1 MAMTRSRPLR
11 GCLSCALTVVLAAC
25 SSSTTGSGA
34 SVGGSPA
41 SNVTVVAAFYP
52 LAWLARQI
60 GTDHVVVRDLTP
72 AGAEPHD
79 VELDADSVD
88 AAQQADVAIVM
99 GRGFQPAVEAA
110 AKARTAGTVSILDQ
124 VLNVDGEDPHVWLDP
139 VLMDRMAT
147 GVAKALEAAK
157 PALAPGFNRNLASL
171 RTQLTAL
178 DAEYRTGLSRCRRKD
193 LVTSHEA
200 FGRLASRYGLH
211 QEGIAGFS
219 PDAEPDPKRMA
230 ELADLVKQRDVTTIF
245 TEELLPTKLA
255 DTLARETGATT
266 AVLSPLE
273 SLTVTQKAANGD
285 YLSVMKANLGLIRTA
300 LGCS

>member
-1 MAMTRSRPLR
+1 MTRSRPLHV
-11 GCLSCALTVVLAAC
+11 GISCALVALLAAC
-25 SSSTTGSGA
+25 SSSTTGGGA
-34 SVGGSPA
+34 TVDNSPRGK
-41 SNVTVVAAFYP
+41 VTVVAAFYP

-60 GTDHVVVRDLTP
+60 GGDQVKVRDLTP

-79 VELDADSVD
+79 IELDADGVD
-88 AAQQADVAIVM
+88 AAQQADVAIMM

-110 AKARTAGTVSILDQ
+110 AKNRKAGTVSILDQ
-124 VLNVDGEDPHVWLDP
+124 VLNVSGEDPHVWLDP
-139 VLMDRMAT
+139 LLMDRMAT
-147 GVAKALEAAK
+147 GVAEALVAAK
-157 PALAPGFNRNLASL
+157 PTLTPGFNRNVTTLH
-171 RTQLTAL
+171 TQLNAL
-178 DAEYRTGLSRCRRKD
+178 DAEYRTGLSSCRRKD

-230 ELADLVKQRDVTTIF
+230 KLADLVKRRGVTTIF

-255 DTLARETGATT
+255 DTLARETGVTT

-273 SLTVTQKAANGD
+273 SLTVTQKAVGGD
-285 YLSVMKANLGLIRTA
+285 YLTVMKANLGLIRTA

>member
-1 MAMTRSRPLR
+1 MTRPRTIRS
-11 GCLSCALTVVLAAC
+11 CISCALAVVLAAC
-25 SSSTTGSGA
+25 SSSTSTNGATEGS
-34 SVGGSPA
+34 SPA
-41 SNVTVVAAFYP
+41 RKVTVVAAFYP
-52 LAWLARQI
+52 LAWLAQHI
-60 GTDHVVVRDLTP
+60 GTNQVEVRDLTP

-79 VELDADSVD
+79 IELDANGVD
-88 AAQQADVAIVM
+88 AAQQADVAIVL

-110 AKARTAGTVSILDQ
+110 AKARSAGTVSILDQ
-124 VLNVDGEDPHVWLDP
+124 VLNVTGEDPHVWLDP

-147 GVAKALEAAK
+147 GVAEAMAAAN
-157 PALAPGFNRNLASL
+157 PALAPGFNRNVMSL
-171 RTQLTAL
+171 HTQLRAL
-178 DAEYRTGLSRCRRKD
+178 DAEYRTGLSTCRRKE

-230 ELADLVKQRDVTTIF
+230 ELADLVKQRGVTTIF
-245 TEELLPTKLA
+245 TEELLPAKLA
-255 DTLARETGATT
+255 DTLARETGAST

-273 SLTVTQKAANGD
+273 SLTVTQKAAGGD

>member
-1 MAMTRSRPLR
+1 MTRSRSLR
-11 GCLSCALTVVLAAC
+11 GYLSSVLTVVLAAC
-25 SSSTTGSGA
+25 SSSTSASGNSNA
-34 SVGGSPA
+34 GSPA
-41 SNVTVVAAFYP
+41 NSVTVVAAFYP

-79 VELDADSVD
+79 IEIDADGVD

-110 AKARTAGTVSILDQ
+110 AKGRRAGTVSILDQ
-124 VLNVDGEDPHVWLDP
+124 VLNVNGDDPHVWLDP
-139 VLMDRMAT
+139 VMMDRMAT
-147 GVAKALEAAK
+147 GVAKALAAAK
-157 PALAPGFNRNLASL
+157 PALAPGFNASL
-171 RTQLTAL
+171 ANLHTQLTAL
-178 DAEYRTGLSRCRRKD
+178 DAEYHTVLSTCRRKD

-230 ELADLVKQRDVTTIF
+230 KLADLVKQRGVTTIF

-273 SLTVTQKAANGD
+273 SLTVTQKAVGGD
-285 YLSVMKANLGLIRTA
+285 YLSVMKANLALIRTA